1 MDPGVSEVEK
11 SYAATSVGGPGPR
24 ASQGAG
30 HHPEHSNAFA
40 GFSVPFKAGFRKKVP
55 KITL

>member
-1 MDPGVSEVEK
+1 VSEVEK